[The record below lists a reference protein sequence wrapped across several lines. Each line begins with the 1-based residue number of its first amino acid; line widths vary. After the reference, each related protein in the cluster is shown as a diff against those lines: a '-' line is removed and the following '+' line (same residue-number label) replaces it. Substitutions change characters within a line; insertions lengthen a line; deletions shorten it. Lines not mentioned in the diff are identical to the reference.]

1 MRIPKAQ
8 LETTFHRLLGRD
20 MQTIFFPIVPQH
32 FIEPSDLLARFGGQ
46 VIAEIIVAV
55 TSAVCGQSQTERSL
69 VAFETL
75 GGECDA

>member
-20 MQTIFFPIVPQH
+20 MQAILLSIVPQH

-55 TSAVCGQSQTERSL
+55 TPTVCGQSQAERSL

-75 GGECDA
+75 GGECDT